1 MEESV
6 GNLNKMSNLIGA
18 VDNGTSSSRFLVF
31 ASETA
36 EIVTYHQIETKQLY
50 PQAGWVEQDPFE
62 ILSSVQICIDKTIDK
77 LREFGIDPANVKAIG
92 VTNQRETTVVWNKF
106 TGKPLYNA
114 IVWLDTRTVDTVEH
128 LSVKRGAKFVKEK
141 CGLPITTY
149 FSAVKLKWLI
159 ENVPEVEEAINNN
172 QCLFGTVDSWIIW
185 NLTGGVNNGIH
196 VTDVTNA
203 SRTMLMDIG
212 TMKWDP
218 WLCNFFQIPMSIL
231 PSIHSSSEIL
241 GYIANGALNSVPISG
256 CLGDQSAA
264 LVGQLCFKPG
274 DAKNTYGTGCFL
286 LCNTGKVPVWSKH
299 GLLTTVAYQLGKDK
313 PVIYA
318 LEGSVAIAGALIRW
332 LRDNLGIIANASYIE
347 TLSGSVQS
355 TEGVYFVPAFSGLY
369 APHWQSSARG
379 TICGLTQFS
388 NSAHVARAAVEAVCF
403 QTCEIADAMNLDSG
417 YPLERLQVDGGMTS
431 NLLLMQIQADLLG
444 IPIVLPSM
452 PQTTALG
459 VAMAA
464 GSAKGIEVWDIT
476 TTELSAVTTETFLP
490 SISPEERELRCSV
503 WKKAVQRS
511 LHWEDNSTQSKVVRN
526 PILKSLPGGIFM
538 FTSFALLV
546 IAEKLCN
553 D

>member
-6 GNLNKMSNLIGA
+6 GSLKKMANLVGA

-36 EIVTYHQIETKQLY
+36 EIVTYHQIETNQLY
-50 PQAGWVEQDPFE
+50 PQSGWVEQDPFE
-62 ILSSVQICIDKTIDK
+62 ILASVKICIDKTVDK
-77 LREFGIDPANVKAIG
+77 LREFEIDPANIKAIG
-92 VTNQRETTVVWNKF
+92 VTNQRETTIVWNKF

-114 IVWLDTRTVDTVEH
+114 IVWLDNRTVDTVEK
-128 LSVKRGAKFVKEK
+128 LSSQRGSHYVKEK

-159 ENVPEVEEAINNN
+159 ENVPEVREAIKNDE
-172 QCLFGTVDSWIIW
+172 CLFGTVDSWIIW

-203 SRTMLMDIG
+203 SRTMLMDIR
-212 TMKWDP
+212 TTKWDP
-218 WLCNFFQIPMSIL
+218 WLCNFFQVPMSIL
-231 PSIHSSSEIL
+231 PTIRSSSEIL
-241 GYIANGALNSVPISG
+241 GYIVNGSLNGVPISG
-256 CLGDQSAA
+256 CLGDQSSA

-274 DAKNTYGTGCFL
+274 YAKNTYGTGCFL

-299 GLLTTVAYQLGKDK
+299 GLLTTVAYQLGKDQ

-318 LEGSVAIAGALIRW
+318 LEGSIAIAGALVRW
-332 LRDNLGIIANASYIE
+332 LRDNLGIISNSSYIE
-347 TLSGSVQS
+347 TLSSSVP
-355 TEGVYFVPAFSGLY
+355 TTDGVYFVPAFSGLY

-388 NSAHVARAAVEAVCF
+388 NSAHVARAAIEAVCF

-417 YPLERLQVDGGMTS
+417 YPLERLLVDGGMTS
-431 NLLLMQIQADLLG
+431 NSLLMQIQADFLG
-444 IPIVLPSM
+444 IPVVLPSM
-452 PQTTALG
+452 SETTALG

-464 GSAKGIEVWDIT
+464 GSAKGVEVWDIT
-476 TTELSAVTTETFLP
+476 SITASDVTTEIFLP
-490 SISPEERELRCSV
+490 SIPNEERELRYSC

-511 LHWEDNSTQSKVVRN
+511 LNWEDGNTKTKVVRN
-526 PILKSLPGGIFM
+526 PILQSLPGGIFM
-538 FTSFALLV
+538 FTSFALLL
-546 IAEKLCN
+546 IAEKFK